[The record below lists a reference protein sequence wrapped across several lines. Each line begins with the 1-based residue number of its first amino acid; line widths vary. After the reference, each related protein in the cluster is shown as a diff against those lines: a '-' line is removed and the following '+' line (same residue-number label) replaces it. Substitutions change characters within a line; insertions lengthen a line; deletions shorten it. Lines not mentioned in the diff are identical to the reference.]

1 MTSAPDPL
9 TLCVGEG
16 RGNGVQSS
24 DFKEENAKIF
34 TCIGDMVKWMNP
46 TSAESA
52 LSSDS
57 APKCSTD
64 APEGLN
70 NAPKGLDS
78 APAGLTSAE
87 HVQVLVTGSLHLVG
101 ATMSVL
107 GCKVEDL

>member
-24 DFKEENAKIF
+24 DFKEGNAKIF
-34 TCIGDMVKWMNP
+34 TCISDMVKWMNP

-52 LSSDS
+52 LSSDL
-57 APKCSTD
+57 APKGSTD
-64 APEGLN
+64 
-70 NAPKGLDS
+70 APKGLDS
-78 APAGLTSAE
+78 APEGLTSAE